1 MARTKLARTTDQ
13 PGVRT
18 YAVAKVTPSDT
29 RTGLEP
35 PSLTQ
40 KKIIHQNSFLFLR
53 ISRMSAAFSPHRP
66 RAFSCSRSRF
76 ASAVRC

>member
-40 KKIIHQNSFLFLR
+40 KKKFTR
-53 ISRMSAAFSPHRP
+53 ILSSSYVSPG
-66 RAFSCSRSRF
+66 
-76 ASAVRC
+76 